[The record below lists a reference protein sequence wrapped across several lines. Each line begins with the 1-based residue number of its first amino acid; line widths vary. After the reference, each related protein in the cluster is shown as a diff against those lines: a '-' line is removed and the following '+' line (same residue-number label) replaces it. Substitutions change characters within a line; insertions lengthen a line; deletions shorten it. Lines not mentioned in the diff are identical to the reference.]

1 VDGCSI
7 KILIA
12 NLRHMKGLHA
22 TGSEDIMTLHVRQII
37 QEDHVAIVEM
47 AKTLPQWF
55 TELGVQQIAK
65 DLQAQSGLVALKD
78 ENTVGFVTYV
88 LTMDGKAA
96 ELTWIA
102 VHPEFHRKG
111 IGRSLVKNLE
121 EILVKQGVSA
131 LEVST
136 VADSVEY
143 EPYAR
148 TRSFYHALGF
158 SDVRVDRKWYP
169 SGDDRLLL
177 RKLLTERVAEH
188 D

>member
-1 VDGCSI
+1 
-7 KILIA
+7 
-12 NLRHMKGLHA
+12 
-22 TGSEDIMTLHVRQII
+22 MTLYIRQII
-37 QEDHVAIVEM
+37 QEDRATIVEM
-47 AKTLPQWF
+47 AKSLRQWF
-55 TELGVQQIAK
+55 TELGIQQIAR
-65 DLQAQSGLVALKD
+65 DLQTLKGLVALED
-78 ENTVGFVTYV
+78 ENTAGFVTYSINV
-88 LTMDGKAA
+88 DETVA

-102 VHPEFHRKG
+102 VHPNLHRKG
-111 IGRSLVKNLE
+111 IGRSLVEALE
-121 EILVKQGVSA
+121 EVLVRLGVSA

-158 SDVRVDRKWYP
+158 TDVRVDRGWYP

-177 RKLLTERVAEH
+177 RKLLTERTGQHGH

>member
-1 VDGCSI
+1 
-7 KILIA
+7 
-12 NLRHMKGLHA
+12 MKGPHA
-22 TGSEDIMTLHVRQII
+22 TGSEDIMTLHIRRII
-37 QEDHVAIVEM
+37 QEDHTAIVET
-47 AKTLPQWF
+47 AKALHQWF

-65 DLQAQSGLVALKD
+65 DLQTQKGLVALED
-78 ENTVGFVTYV
+78 ESTAGFVTYV
-88 LTMDGKAA
+88 ITVDEKVA

-111 IGRSLVKNLE
+111 IGRCLVKALE
-121 EILVKQGVSA
+121 KVLVKLGVSA

-177 RKLLTERVAEH
+177 RKPLTKRTAQDEH

>member
-1 VDGCSI
+1 
-7 KILIA
+7 
-12 NLRHMKGLHA
+12 
-22 TGSEDIMTLHVRQII
+22 
-37 QEDHVAIVEM
+37 M
-47 AKTLPQWF
+47 AKALPQWF
-55 TELGVQQIAK
+55 IEVGVQQIAK
-65 DLQAQSGLVALKD
+65 DLQTQNGLVALEDKS
-78 ENTVGFVTYV
+78 TVGFVTYIITADEKV
-88 LTMDGKAA
+88 A

-111 IGRSLVKNLE
+111 IGGCLVKALDE
-121 EILVKQGVSA
+121 VLLKLGVSA

-158 SDVRVDRKWYP
+158 SDVRVDRKWFP

-177 RKLLTERVAEH
+177 RKPLTKTTAQHEH

>member
-1 VDGCSI
+1 
-7 KILIA
+7 
-12 NLRHMKGLHA
+12 
-22 TGSEDIMTLHVRQII
+22 MTLYIRQII
-37 QEDHVAIVEM
+37 QEDRATIVEM
-47 AKTLPQWF
+47 AKSLRQWF
-55 TELGVQQIAK
+55 TELGIQQIAR
-65 DLQAQSGLVALKD
+65 DLQTLKGLVALED
-78 ENTVGFVTYV
+78 ENTAGFVTYSITV
-88 LTMDGKAA
+88 DETIA

-102 VHPEFHRKG
+102 AHPNLHRKG
-111 IGRSLVKNLE
+111 IGRSLVEALE
-121 EILVKQGVSA
+121 EVLVRLGVSA

-158 SDVRVDRKWYP
+158 TDVRVDRGWYP

-177 RKLLTERVAEH
+177 RKLLTERTGQHGH

>member
-1 VDGCSI
+1 
-7 KILIA
+7 
-12 NLRHMKGLHA
+12 MKVPHA
-22 TGSEDIMTLHVRQII
+22 TGSEGIMTLHIRRII
-37 QEDHVAIVEM
+37 QEDHMAIVEM
-47 AKTLPQWF
+47 AKALRQWF

-65 DLQAQSGLVALKD
+65 DLQTQKGLVALED
-78 ENTVGFVTYV
+78 ESTAGFVTYV
-88 LTMDGKAA
+88 ITVDEKVA

-111 IGRSLVKNLE
+111 IGRCLVKALKE
-121 EILVKQGVSA
+121 VLVKLGVSA

-136 VADSVEY
+136 VADSAEY

-148 TRSFYHALGF
+148 TRSFYPALGF

-177 RKLLTERVAEH
+177 RKPLTKTTAQHEH

>member
-1 VDGCSI
+1 
-7 KILIA
+7 
-12 NLRHMKGLHA
+12 
-22 TGSEDIMTLHVRQII
+22 MTLHIRRVI
-37 QEDHVAIVEM
+37 QEDHMAIVEM
-47 AKTLPQWF
+47 AKALRQWF

-65 DLQAQSGLVALKD
+65 DLQTQKGLVALED
-78 ENTVGFVTYV
+78 ESTAGFVTYV
-88 LTMDGKAA
+88 ITVDEKVA

-102 VHPEFHRKG
+102 VHPELHRKG
-111 IGRSLVKNLE
+111 IGRCLVKALE
-121 EILVKQGVSA
+121 EVLVKLGVSA

-177 RKLLTERVAEH
+177 GKPLTKTTAQHER

>member
-1 VDGCSI
+1 
-7 KILIA
+7 
-12 NLRHMKGLHA
+12 MKGPHA
-22 TGSEDIMTLHVRQII
+22 TGSEGTMTLHIRRII
-37 QEDHVAIVEM
+37 QEDHTAIVEM
-47 AKTLPQWF
+47 AKALHQWF

-65 DLQAQSGLVALKD
+65 DLQSQEGLVALED
-78 ENTVGFVTYV
+78 ESTVGFVTYV
-88 LTMDGKAA
+88 VTVDEKAA

-111 IGRSLVKNLE
+111 IGRCLVKALE
-121 EILVKQGVSA
+121 EALVKLGLLA

-143 EPYAR
+143 ESYAR

-158 SDVRVDRKWYP
+158 LDIRVDRKWYP

-177 RKLLTERVAEH
+177 RKPLTKTTA
-188 D
+188 

>member
-1 VDGCSI
+1 
-7 KILIA
+7 
-12 NLRHMKGLHA
+12 MKEPYA
-22 TGSEDIMTLHVRQII
+22 TSSEDNMTLGIRRII
-37 QEDHVAIVEM
+37 QEDHTAIVEM
-47 AKTLPQWF
+47 AKALHQWF
-55 TELGVQQIAK
+55 TELGVQHIAK
-65 DLQAQSGLVALKD
+65 DLQTQKGLVALED
-78 ENTVGFVTYV
+78 ESMIGFVTYV
-88 LTMDGKAA
+88 ITAGEKVA

-102 VHPEFHRKG
+102 VHPGSHRKG
-111 IGRSLVKNLE
+111 VGRRLVKALE
-121 EILVKQGVSA
+121 EVLVKSGVSA

-177 RKLLTERVAEH
+177 RKPLTKTTAQHEH

>member
-1 VDGCSI
+1 
-7 KILIA
+7 
-12 NLRHMKGLHA
+12 
-22 TGSEDIMTLHVRQII
+22 MTLHIRCII
-37 QEDHVAIVEM
+37 QEDHTAIVEM
-47 AKTLPQWF
+47 AKALHQWF
-55 TELGVQQIAK
+55 TELGVQHIAR
-65 DLQAQSGLVALKD
+65 DLQVQKGLVALKD
-78 ENTVGFVTYV
+78 ESTAGFVTYAITV
-88 LTMDGKAA
+88 DEKVA

-111 IGRSLVKNLE
+111 IGGCLVKALE
-121 EILVKQGVSA
+121 EVLMKPGVSA

-148 TRSFYHALGF
+148 ARSFYHALGF

-177 RKLLTERVAEH
+177 RKPLTKTTAQHEH

>member
-1 VDGCSI
+1 
-7 KILIA
+7 L
-12 NLRHMKGLHA
+12 KGNIPQA
-22 TGSEDIMTLHVRQII
+22 EDIMTLHIRQII
-37 QEDHVAIVEM
+37 REDHATIVAM
-47 AKTLPQWF
+47 AKLLPQWF
-55 TELGVQQIAK
+55 TELGIQRIAR
-65 DLQAQSGLVALKD
+65 DLQTQNGLVALED
-78 ENTVGFVTYV
+78 ENIAGFVTYAITV
-88 LTMDGKAA
+88 DETAA

-102 VHPEFHRKG
+102 VHPNLHRKG
-111 IGRSLVKNLE
+111 IGRSLVEALE
-121 EILVKQGVSA
+121 EVLVRLGASA

-158 SDVRVDRKWYP
+158 SDIRVDRGWYP

-177 RKLLTERVAEH
+177 RKLPTERTVQHEH

>member
-1 VDGCSI
+1 VDE
-7 KILIA
+7 K
-12 NLRHMKGLHA
+12 
-22 TGSEDIMTLHVRQII
+22 V
-37 QEDHVAIVEM
+37 
-47 AKTLPQWF
+47 
-55 TELGVQQIAK
+55 
-65 DLQAQSGLVALKD
+65 
-78 ENTVGFVTYV
+78 
-88 LTMDGKAA
+88 A

-111 IGRSLVKNLE
+111 IGRRLVKALE
-121 EILVKQGVSA
+121 EVLVKVGVSA

-177 RKLLTERVAEH
+177 RKPLTKTTAQHEH
-188 D
+188 G